1 MKLYAFNAMISRMK
15 YITRWGLMR
24 TSRCETLSEHTAE
37 VSVIAHTLCLIAN
50 KINGEGIDAQKVA
63 VTALYHDAS
72 EIITGDM
79 PTPVKYKREK
89 LRKEYKML
97 ERDAAADLCNLLPE
111 ELKEELS
118 GYMHGDILT
127 QKEKQI
133 LKAADRLSAL
143 IKCIEEQQAGNAE
156 FAGAKKAQLAALKE
170 MKCPE
175 ADYFLKHMLPCYE
188 MTLDELT
195 K

>member
-1 MKLYAFNAMISRMK
+1 MKLYSFNAMISRMK

-24 TSRCETLSEHTAE
+24 TSRSETLSEHTAE
-37 VSVIAHTLCLIAN
+37 VSVLAHTLCLIAN
-50 KINGEGIDAQKVA
+50 KIHGDNIDAQKVA

-97 ERDAAADLCNLLPE
+97 ERDAAADLCNLLPN
-111 ELKEELS
+111 ELKDELS

-127 QKEKQI
+127 AKEKEL

-143 IKCIEEQQAGNAE
+143 VKCIEEEMAGNNE
-156 FAGAKKAQLAALKE
+156 FAGAKKAQLKALQE
-170 MKCPE
+170 MQCPE

-188 MTLDELT
+188 MTLDELSR
-195 K
+195 